1 MDDDRLMEDM
11 NPQSIE
17 ILLDMG
23 YELPSILLALR
34 ALRDSS
40 SNRKKGY
47 NPVGEVQK
55 AIDWLNNYVVKQE
68 EEQIKE
74 LQKQARMQQVTEEI
88 NVKQAIQ
95 LSA

>member
-23 YELPSILLALR
+23 YELPSIMLALR

-40 SNRKKGY
+40 SNRKTGY
-47 NPVGEVQK
+47 NPVGEV
-55 AIDWLNNYVVKQE
+55 
-68 EEQIKE
+68 
-74 LQKQARMQQVTEEI
+74 
-88 NVKQAIQ
+88 
-95 LSA
+95 

>member
-40 SNRKKGY
+40 NNRKKGY

-74 LQKQARMQQVTEEI
+74 LQK
-88 NVKQAIQ
+88 
-95 LSA
+95 